1 MGIGSFLG
9 LGGGARSPGTQS
21 TGFNRWEKQGKISF
35 DKAINKSS
43 MPYHNSKKVRDFME
57 AKLAGKRL
65 SHDRIIKEIKK
76 EFGYDLGKRVEKA
89 LTPKQITPVIS
100 IKEQKAMEKKAKKR
114 EKVNIFEGLRSAER
128 VGSENLTRAQKYVK
142 EKGGMKTDS
151 EVLTS
156 SKGFRDY
163 EAAVGHF
170 AKQNKVQRTEKDTE
184 KNKNSAFQGVGSL
197 ANKPSSPPL
206 DTAPKTPSSP
216 IIPLAR

>member
-76 EFGYDLGKRVEKA
+76 EFGYNLGKRVEKA
-89 LTPKQITPVIS
+89 LTPKMKQELQKPS
-100 IKEQKAMEKKAKKR
+100 FHEQALAKKEFERKKLGKLARYKEARR
-114 EKVNIFEGLRSAER
+114 EEEEAYKSTKGAWEGEQRLGFGWQAGQQQQSSDQDK
-128 VGSENLTRAQKYVK
+128 GSRLDKRPE
-142 EKGGMKTDS
+142 
-151 EVLTS
+151 
-156 SKGFRDY
+156 
-163 EAAVGHF
+163 
-170 AKQNKVQRTEKDTE
+170 
-184 KNKNSAFQGVGSL
+184 FQGIGSST
-197 ANKPSSPPL
+197 NKPASPPP
-206 DTAPKTPSSP
+206 DASPKTPPSP
-216 IIPLAR
+216 IIPLSR